1 MRSDISS
8 DHHCCQL
15 LLSLLLL
22 EGIDRSSARRIF
34 AGRES
39 LPEDPDQ
46 LLELVA
52 RSDLASSVRP
62 DIERCSH
69 AWDVSIKLLDSLP
82 AKSLELI
89 PCSSSRFPEPLQRLD
104 DAPVLLF
111 VRGSVD
117 VLQRHGIAVIGS
129 RSADDFGQEMAATVG
144 RRCAAAGYPVVSGLA
159 AGCDAA
165 AHRGCLDGGEPT
177 IAFLAHGLDHVFPSE
192 NSSLAEQIVAEGGA
206 LVSEYLPDQE
216 PRIDRFIERD
226 RLQSGLSSGVIL
238 IQSELTGGS
247 MHTMS
252 FARQQQRPMAVVV
265 APDHDFSGELYAGNR
280 RWLDE
285 GDVFAM
291 ENPEDLEGFLE
302 SVRYR

>member
-1 MRSDISS
+1 
-8 DHHCCQL
+8 

-22 EGIDRSSARRIF
+22 QGIDRSSARRIF

-62 DIERCSH
+62 DIEHCSH

-117 VLQRHGIAVIGS
+117 VLQRHCIAVIGS
-129 RSADDFGQEMAATVG
+129 RSADAVGQQMAATVG
-144 RRCAAAGYPVVSGLA
+144 RHCAVSGYPVVSGLA

-177 IAFLAHGLDHVFPSE
+177 VAFLAHGLDHVFPSE
-192 NSSLAEQIVAEGGA
+192 NSSLADQIVAQGGA
-206 LVSEYLPDQE
+206 LVSEYFPDCE
-216 PRIDRFIERD
+216 PHSDRFIERD
-226 RLQSGLSSGVIL
+226 RLQSGLSRGVIL

-247 MHTMS
+247 MHTVR
-252 FARQQQRPMAVVV
+252 FARQQQRKIAVIV
-265 APDHDFSGELYAGNR
+265 APEEEGTDPLNTGNQK
-280 RWLDE
+280 LIAE
-285 GDVFAM
+285 GDVFPVG
-291 ENPEDLEGFLE
+291 NSTDLEQYLE
-302 SVRYR
+302 TIRSQLPL

>member
-1 MRSDISS
+1 
-8 DHHCCQL
+8 

-62 DIERCSH
+62 DIEHCSH

-117 VLQRHGIAVIGS
+117 VLQRHCIAVIGS
-129 RSADDFGQEMAATVG
+129 RSADAVGQQMAATVG
-144 RRCAAAGYPVVSGLA
+144 RHCAVSGYPVVSGLA

-177 IAFLAHGLDHVFPSE
+177 VAFLAHGLDHVFPSE
-192 NSSLAEQIVAEGGA
+192 NSSLADQIVAQGGA
-206 LVSEYLPDQE
+206 LVSEYFPDCE
-216 PRIDRFIERD
+216 PHSDRFIERD
-226 RLQSGLSSGVIL
+226 RLQSGLSRGVIL

-247 MHTMS
+247 MHTVR
-252 FARQQQRPMAVVV
+252 FARQQQRKIAVIV
-265 APDHDFSGELYAGNR
+265 APEEEGTDPLNTGNQK
-280 RWLDE
+280 LIAE
-285 GDVFAM
+285 GDVFPVG
-291 ENPEDLEGFLE
+291 NSTDLEQYLE
-302 SVRYR
+302 TIRSQLPL